1 MGIKVIVASK
11 NPAKIEAVRNAF
23 LQAFSTDIVVEGVA
37 VSSGVSDQPMSD
49 EETRIGALN
58 RAMNAKALIADADFW
73 VGVEGG
79 VCPVAEGMEAF
90 GWMAILGIRQRSLSR
105 SASFL
110 LPPQIAHQIS
120 SGHELGPAMDV
131 LFKEKD
137 SKTKGGAVGL
147 LSNGL
152 VSRAQLYEQPL
163 LLALIP
169 FLQKQLFEDQ

>member
-1 MGIKVIVASK
+1 MKVIVASK

-23 LQAFSTDIVVEGVA
+23 AQAFSTAILVEGASVP
-37 VSSGVSDQPMSD
+37 SGVSDQPMSD
-49 EETRIGALN
+49 EETRRGALN
-58 RAMNAKALIADADFW
+58 RAMNAKALIPDAHFW

-79 VCPVAEGMEAF
+79 INPVDEGMEAF
-90 GWMAILGIRQRSLSR
+90 GWMAIIDAHQKSISR

-110 LPPQIAHQIS
+110 LPPQIARQIA
-120 SGHELGPAMDV
+120 SGHELGPAMDA

-137 SKTKGGAVGL
+137 SKKKGGAVGL
-147 LSNGL
+147 LSKGL

-169 FLQKQLFEDQ
+169 FLQKALFEAK